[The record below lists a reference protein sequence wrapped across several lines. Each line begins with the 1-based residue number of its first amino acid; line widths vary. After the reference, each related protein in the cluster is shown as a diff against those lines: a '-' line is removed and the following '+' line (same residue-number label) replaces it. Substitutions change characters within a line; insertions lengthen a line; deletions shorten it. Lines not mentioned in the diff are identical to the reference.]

1 MSMSKQ
7 MHNRRRSPS
16 LLTAQRGVY
25 AVEFA
30 IAAMVFFTVL
40 FMVIEFSRLLFSW
53 NLMEEI
59 TRRGARLAAVCPV
72 TAPQDIRAGAMLP
85 GVSLPNFTTDNI
97 AIEYL
102 TNVGAAVSNPVDGFG
117 TIYFVRASI
126 VNYQYEAFFPLNILF
141 NAPGFVITLPAESLG
156 ITPPGTGVV
165 TCQSS

>member
-1 MSMSKQ
+1 MRKQ
-7 MHNRRRSPS
+7 MHHRRHPPS
-16 LLTAQRGVY
+16 LPATQRGIY

-30 IAAMVFFTVL
+30 VAAMVFFTVL

-53 NLMEEI
+53 NLMEEV

-72 TAPQDIRAGAMLP
+72 TAPQDIRAGALLP
-85 GVSLPNFTTDNI
+85 GVSLPNFTEDNI

-102 TNVGAAVSNPVDGFG
+102 SNTGIAVGDPVAEFG

-126 VNYQYEAFFPLNILF
+126 INYQYEAFFPLNLIF
-141 NAPGFVITLPAESLG
+141 NAPGFAITLPAESLG

-165 TCQSS
+165 TCQPN